1 MNGMGSVQ
9 ISDSRSSGPEAAG
22 SMNDHACGESQI
34 PGGLGHGNFYYL
46 MIDTPTPAHPD

>member
-22 SMNDHACGESQI
+22 SMNALACGESRI
-34 PGGLGHGNFYYL
+34 LWGLGHGGIYYL
-46 MIDTPTPAHPD
+46 VIDTPTPDHPD